1 MRAPRPSPHLLLLMG
16 SLSVL
21 ALMGL
26 SDFKAMEV
34 DGIGELGDGP
44 GVVSV
49 IVLSCRPCTG
59 GFLMEV
65 DDGMGGRAMAFCPHS
80 LLPDGIVDGTLAR
93 VTLLR
98 SSEDPEFFVV
108 KALELS
114 DRP

>member
-1 MRAPRPSPHLLLLMG
+1 
-16 SLSVL
+16 
-21 ALMGL
+21 
-26 SDFKAMEV
+26 
-34 DGIGELGDGP
+34 
-44 GVVSV
+44 
-49 IVLSCRPCTG
+49 
-59 GFLMEV
+59 MEV